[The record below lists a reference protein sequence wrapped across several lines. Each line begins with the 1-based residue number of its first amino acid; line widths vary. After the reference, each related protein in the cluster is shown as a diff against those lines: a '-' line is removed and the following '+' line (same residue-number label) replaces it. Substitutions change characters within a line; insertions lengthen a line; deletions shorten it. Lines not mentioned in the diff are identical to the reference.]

1 MSFSGCI
8 QTVRSEIR
16 LLPFFVLV
24 LAMHSQCYFLICFF
38 FFFLCH
44 FLGVLLLGF
53 VSSRF
58 QVDIQHV
65 VHCITW
71 ATSCSGC

>member
-8 QTVRSEIR
+8 QTVHSEIR

-24 LAMHSQCYFLICFF
+24 LAMHSQCYFLISIFF
-38 FFFLCH
+38 P
-44 FLGVLLLGF
+44 LLLGCVLFRF

-58 QVDIQHV
+58 QADIQHV
-65 VHCITW
+65 VHCIAW